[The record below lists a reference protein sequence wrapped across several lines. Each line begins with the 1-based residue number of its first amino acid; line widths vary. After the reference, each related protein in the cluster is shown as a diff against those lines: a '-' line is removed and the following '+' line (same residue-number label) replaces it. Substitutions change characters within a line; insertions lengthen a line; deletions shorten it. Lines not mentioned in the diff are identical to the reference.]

1 MITDSQLQGG
11 GDIVDTNGS
20 LGSQSSQN
28 GKLQTA
34 SERDPVSKAKIGVME
49 GAQHGLCH
57 DMCVYTLA
65 NGIQTERES
74 PDKFFLEAID
84 SRDIGS
90 R

>member
-1 MITDSQLQGG
+1 M
-11 GDIVDTNGS
+11 
-20 LGSQSSQN
+20 
-28 GKLQTA
+28 
-34 SERDPVSKAKIGVME
+34 SKAKIGVME

-65 NGIQTERES
+65 NEIQTERES

>member
-1 MITDSQLQGG
+1 M
-11 GDIVDTNGS
+11 
-20 LGSQSSQN
+20 
-28 GKLQTA
+28 
-34 SERDPVSKAKIGVME
+34 SKAKIGVME

-57 DMCVYTLA
+57 DKCVYTLA
-65 NGIQTERES
+65 NEIQTERES